1 MKWLKMGEYIPK
13 ESRKRYLVWES
24 MGFKG
29 CIFEGPPPEG
39 FSSWSEW
46 TEADTKTGV
55 KIKAL
60 RGQKNSAPD
69 KESCQFSVLN
79 PKCPLI
85 GAPDKE
91 G

>member
-1 MKWLKMGEYIPK
+1 
-13 ESRKRYLVWES
+13 

-69 KESCQFSVLN
+69 KD
-79 PKCPLI
+79 KTCPCGCGGI
-85 GAPDKE
+85 AGKQCFKQEANNGD
-91 G
+91 